1 MPDAAPFE
9 PKLAPPATKRHLS
22 VARLA
27 RWWYVACESRELRDA
42 PLARTVIGVPLV
54 LFRDASGQAAA
65 LLDRCPHRNVP
76 LSLGRVVDAGR
87 LECAYHGW
95 QFDGA
100 GACRVVPGLLADGD
114 GAERG
119 TRRAPAFV
127 VREQSGV
134 VWVWPTPDE
143 APTGAPFALP
153 YAGAPGYATVMR
165 VLEMDATLH
174 AVVENALDVPHTAF
188 LHRGL
193 FRGGVRHEVTAI
205 VRRTADQVEAEY
217 VGEPR
222 PEGFVGRMLAPG
234 GGVVQ
239 HWDRFV
245 LPSVAQVEYRLGA
258 NHLVVTSL
266 CTPVTDTRTRM
277 FAVVSIKLRA
287 LTGLAARLVQPL
299 ALRIFRQDARIL
311 AAQTDVIRRF
321 GGEQYMS
328 TELDMVG
335 PQVWRLLKHAEAG
348 TLGEV
353 EAGERRVRF
362 EA

>member
-1 MPDAAPFE
+1 
-9 PKLAPPATKRHLS
+9 
-22 VARLA
+22 
-27 RWWYVACESRELRDA
+27 
-42 PLARTVIGVPLV
+42 
-54 LFRDASGQAAA
+54 
-65 LLDRCPHRNVP
+65 VP
-76 LSLGRVVDAGR
+76 LSLGRMVDGGR

-95 QFDGA
+95 QFDGS
-100 GACRVVPGLLADGD
+100 GACRLVPGLLGDGD
-114 GAERG
+114 GAG
-119 TRRAPAFV
+119 RRAPAFA
-127 VREQSGV
+127 VREQNGL
-134 VWVWPTPDE
+134 VWIWATADDTPVGE
-143 APTGAPFALP
+143 PFGLP
-153 YAGAPGYATVMR
+153 CASAPGYSTVTR
-165 VLEMDATLH
+165 VLEMDATMH

-193 FRGGVRHEVTAI
+193 FRGGARHEVTAI
-205 VRRTADQVEAEY
+205 VRRTPTMVEAEY

-222 PEGFVGRMLAPG
+222 PEGFVGKLLAPG

-245 LPSVAQVEYRLGA
+245 LPSVAQVEYRMGA
-258 NHLVVTSL
+258 ENHLLVTSL
-266 CTPVTDTRTRM
+266 CTPVSDTRTRM
-277 FAVVSIKLRA
+277 FAVVSLRLRA
-287 LTGLAARLVQPL
+287 LTGLVARLVQPI

-335 PQVWRLLKHAEAG
+335 PQVWRLLRHAEAG

-353 EAGERRVRF
+353 ETTERRVRL